1 MAYISLAYFVLIQAI
16 DLLLLGQRCQST
28 YVTDLGLSTCEHS
41 GTMYTGYDVY
51 FCCQRTDLC
60 DCTSIG
66 TLVIFQDHLTN
77 GLLLILVYCRSGL
90 GFAVMQ
96 SFMDRVKVTSKPG
109 KGTRV
114 LLVKRLSRP

>member
-1 MAYISLAYFVLIQAI
+1 MTDLTSSGSAGRLGLTYGIGREVIVMHISLAYFVLIQAI

-28 YVTDLGLSTCEHS
+28 YVTDLGLSTGEHS
-41 GTMYTGYDVY
+41 GTMYTGDDVY

-77 GLLLILVYCRSGL
+77 GLLLILVYCL
-90 GFAVMQ
+90 
-96 SFMDRVKVTSKPG
+96 T
-109 KGTRV
+109 
-114 LLVKRLSRP
+114 